1 MQLNYFV
8 VVCPC
13 VVFDRFFLR
22 HFYAIF
28 VWSCVEIY
36 EIIKPTA
43 FPKTACYQA
52 LWAIIGSY
60 GDMKTGRVLSIPNFI
75 SFTS

>member
-1 MQLNYFV
+1 MQLKLF
-8 VVCPC
+8 CSSMPLC
-13 VVFDRFFLR
+13 CFDRFFLR

-28 VWSCVEIY
+28 VWGCVEIY

-52 LWAIIGSY
+52 IWAIIGLY
-60 GDMKTGRVLSIPNFI
+60 GDMKTGQAPSIPSFI
-75 SFTS
+75 L